1 MREEIIE
8 KVNAGINEA
17 GYDAILVFGYDNVQ
31 YLSGAYLH
39 FPQSFPDRYM
49 AVFWP
54 KDEPATCVLPHEWES
69 SFLNLSW
76 INKTRTYNEKPGS
89 PSGIVE
95 AAVYIAKNTV
105 RKTGRI
111 GIDVNRTPLNV
122 YNRLKGALE
131 DFELVPCDDLL
142 RELRLRKTPGELAVL
157 DEVVSKNDQAIA
169 GHAHHILVLQANG
182 EMNITEGIRTHA
194 IERELDEVGHQAI
207 AQAVAEPNIEKWWP
221 SAPMF
226 GIGLDKKP
234 LRREWLRMELVSTV
248 NGYWSNGARMLS
260 MDEPT
265 EEMKADYQSL
275 VILRETARDA
285 LKPGIKASEVYRTV
299 KAAADENGITIESKV
314 TLGAGI
320 GASNYEPPYISA
332 ADETVLE
339 AGMIIV
345 FSPAIRDAKGN
356 LLMAKDTFLITE
368 EGNKLIG
375 WWKDWREP
383 FISNYTF

>member
-8 KVNAGINEA
+8 KVNAGISEA
-17 GYDAILVFGYDNVQ
+17 GYDAILVFGYDNIQ
-31 YLSGAYLH
+31 YISGAYLH

-49 AVFWP
+49 AIFWP
-54 KDEPATCVLPHEWES
+54 KEEMATCVLPHEWES

-95 AAVYIAKNTV
+95 AAVHITKNTV

-142 RELRLRKTPGELAVL
+142 RELRLRKTPRELELL

-169 GHAHHILVLQANG
+169 GHAHHILVLQVNG

-207 AQAVAEPNIEKWWP
+207 AQAVAEPNMKKWWP

-234 LRREWLRMELVSTV
+234 LHREWLRMELVSTV
-248 NGYWSNGARMLS
+248 NGYWSNGSRMLS

-265 EEMKADYQSL
+265 EEMKVDYQNL
-275 VILRETARDA
+275 VTLRATAREA
-285 LKPGIKASEVYRTV
+285 LIPGAKASDVYKAV
-299 KAAADENGITIESKV
+299 KATADEKGIVLEPKL
-314 TLGAGI
+314 TLGTGI
-320 GASNYEPPYISA
+320 GASNYEPPYISG

-339 AGMIIV
+339 PGMIIV
-345 FSPAIRDAKGN
+345 FSPAIRDFKGN
-356 LLMAKDTFLITE
+356 LLMSKDTFLITE

-383 FISNYTF
+383 FIANYTF

>member
-1 MREEIIE
+1 MKEEIIE
-8 KVNAGINEA
+8 KVSAGITEA

-54 KDEPATCVLPHEWES
+54 KEESATCVIPHEWES

-76 INKTRTYNEKPGS
+76 INKTRTYSEKPGS

-95 AAVYIAKNTV
+95 AAVYLAKNTV

-122 YNRLKGALE
+122 YNRLKEALE

-142 RELRLRKTPGELAVL
+142 RELRLKKTSKELELL

-194 IERELDEVGHQAI
+194 LERELDEVGHHAI
-207 AQAVAEPNIEKWWP
+207 AQAVAEPNMKTWWP
-221 SAPMF
+221 RAPMY

-265 EEMKADYQSL
+265 DEMKADYQNL
-275 VILRETARDA
+275 VTLRETAREA
-285 LKPGIKASEVYRTV
+285 MMPGAKASDVYRAV
-299 KAAADENGITIESKV
+299 KATADEKGIALESKV
-314 TLGAGI
+314 VLGTGI
-320 GASNYEPPYISA
+320 GASTYEPPYISE
-332 ADETVLE
+332 ADETVLKP
-339 AGMIIV
+339 GMIIV
-345 FSPAIRDAKGN
+345 ISPVIRDAKDN

-368 EGNKLIG
+368 EGNTLLG

-383 FISNYTF
+383 FIANYTY

>member
-142 RELRLRKTPGELAVL
+142 REMRLRKTPGELAVL

-194 IERELDEVGHQAI
+194 IERDLDEVGHQAI
-207 AQAVAEPNIEKWWP
+207 AQAVTEPNTEKWWP

-260 MDEPT
+260 MDDPT

-275 VILRETARDA
+275 VTLRETARNA

-299 KAAADENGITIESKV
+299 TAAADENGITIESKV

-339 AGMIIV
+339 PGMIIV

-383 FISNYTF
+383 FISNYTY

>member
-1 MREEIIE
+1 MKEEIIE
-8 KVNAGINEA
+8 KINAGITEA
-17 GYDAILVFGYDNVQ
+17 GYDAVLVFGYDNVQ

-122 YNRLKGALE
+122 YNRLKEALE

-142 RELRLRKTPGELAVL
+142 RELRLRKTPGELTVL

-275 VILRETARDA
+275 VTLRETARNA
-285 LKPGIKASEVYRTV
+285 LKPGIKASEVYRVV

-339 AGMIIV
+339 PGMIIV
-345 FSPAIRDAKGN
+345 FSPAIRDVKGN
-356 LLMAKDTFLITE
+356 LLMAKDTFLVTE

>member
-1 MREEIIE
+1 
-8 KVNAGINEA
+8 
-17 GYDAILVFGYDNVQ
+17 
-31 YLSGAYLH
+31 
-39 FPQSFPDRYM
+39 
-49 AVFWP
+49 
-54 KDEPATCVLPHEWES
+54 
-69 SFLNLSW
+69 
-76 INKTRTYNEKPGS
+76 
-89 PSGIVE
+89 
-95 AAVYIAKNTV
+95 
-105 RKTGRI
+105 
-111 GIDVNRTPLNV
+111 
-122 YNRLKGALE
+122 
-131 DFELVPCDDLL
+131 VPCDDLL

-182 EMNITEGIRTHA
+182 EMNITEGIRTHT

-234 LRREWLRMELVSTV
+234 LRREWLRMELISTV

-260 MDEPT
+260 MDDPT

-275 VILRETARDA
+275 VTLRETAREA
-285 LKPGIKASEVYRTV
+285 LKPGAKASEVYRAV
-299 KAAADENGITIESKV
+299 KAAVDENGITIESKV

-332 ADETVLE
+332 ADETVLDP
-339 AGMIIV
+339 GMIIV

>member
-8 KVNAGINEA
+8 KVNAGISEA
-17 GYDAILVFGYDNVQ
+17 EYDAILGFGYDNVQ

-49 AVFWP
+49 AVFWT

-95 AAVYIAKNTV
+95 AAVHIAKNTV

-142 RELRLRKTPGELAVL
+142 RELRLRKTPQELKLL
-157 DEVVSKNDQAIA
+157 DEVVSKNDQSIA

-207 AQAVAEPNIEKWWP
+207 AQAVSEPNMKTWWP

-234 LRREWLRMELVSTV
+234 LQREWLRMELVSTV
-248 NGYWSNGARMLS
+248 NGYWSNGVRMLS
-260 MDEPT
+260 MDDPT
-265 EEMKADYQSL
+265 DEMKEDYQSL
-275 VILRETARDA
+275 VTLREAAREA
-285 LKPGIKASEVYRTV
+285 LKPGAKASDVYSAV
-299 KAAADENGITIESKV
+299 KATADENEIKLESKV

-332 ADETVLE
+332 ADETELE
-339 AGMIIV
+339 PGMIIV
-345 FSPAIRDAKGN
+345 FAPAIRDAKDN
-356 LLMAKDTFLITE
+356 LLMAKDTFIITE

-383 FISNYTF
+383 FIANYTY

>member
-1 MREEIIE
+1 
-8 KVNAGINEA
+8 
-17 GYDAILVFGYDNVQ
+17 
-31 YLSGAYLH
+31 
-39 FPQSFPDRYM
+39 M

-122 YNRLKGALE
+122 YNRLKEALE

-207 AQAVAEPNIEKWWP
+207 AQAVAEPNTEKWWP

-260 MDEPT
+260 MDDPT

-275 VILRETARDA
+275 VTLRETARDA
-285 LKPGIKASEVYRTV
+285 LKPGAKASEVYRAV
-299 KAAADENGITIESKV
+299 KAAADENGITIEPKV

-339 AGMIIV
+339 PGMIIV

>member
-1 MREEIIE
+1 MKEEIIE
-8 KVNAGINEA
+8 RINAGITEA

-54 KDEPATCVLPHEWES
+54 KEEMATCVIPHEWES

-95 AAVYIAKNTV
+95 AAVYLAKNTV

-131 DFELVPCDDLL
+131 DFELAPCDDLL
-142 RELRLRKTPGELAVL
+142 RELRLKKTQGELEL
-157 DEVVSKNDQAIA
+157 LEKVVSKNDQAIA
-169 GHAHHILVLQANG
+169 GHAHHILVQQANG

-194 IERELDEVGHQAI
+194 IERELDEVGHHAI
-207 AQAVAEPNIEKWWP
+207 AQAVGETNMKSWWP
-221 SAPMF
+221 RAPMF
-226 GIGLDKKP
+226 GIGFDKKP
-234 LRREWLRMELVSTV
+234 LRGEWLRMELVSTV

-265 EEMKADYQSL
+265 DEMKADYQNL
-275 VILRETARDA
+275 VTLRETARDA
-285 LKPGIKASEVYRTV
+285 LKPGVKASDVYKAV
-299 KAAADENGITIESKV
+299 KATADEKGIALQIKV
-314 TLGAGI
+314 TLGTGI
-320 GASNYEPPYISA
+320 GASNYEPPYISE

-339 AGMIIV
+339 PGMIIV
-345 FSPAIRDAKGN
+345 FSPVIKDSNDN
-356 LLMAKDTFLITE
+356 LLMAKDTFVITE
-368 EGNKLIG
+368 EGHKLIG

-383 FISNYTF
+383 FIANYTF

>member
-1 MREEIIE
+1 MREEILE

-122 YNRLKGALE
+122 YNRLKEALE

-142 RELRLRKTPGELAVL
+142 REMRLRKTPGELAAL

-234 LRREWLRMELVSTV
+234 LRGEWLRMELVSTV

-275 VILRETARDA
+275 VTLRETARNA
-285 LKPGIKASEVYRTV
+285 LKPGIKASEVYRVV

-339 AGMIIV
+339 PGMIIV

>member
-1 MREEIIE
+1 MREEIIK

-54 KDEPATCVLPHEWES
+54 KDESATCVLPHEWES
-69 SFLNLSW
+69 SFLNLGW
-76 INKTRTYNEKPGS
+76 INKTRTYIEKPGS

-95 AAVYIAKNTV
+95 AAVHIAKNTV
-105 RKTGRI
+105 RKTGRV

-131 DFELVPCDDLL
+131 DYELVPCDDLL
-142 RELRLRKTPGELAVL
+142 RELRLRKTPKELKLL
-157 DEVVSKNDQAIA
+157 DEVVSKNDQSIA

-207 AQAVAEPNIEKWWP
+207 AQAVGETNMKTWWP

-260 MDEPT
+260 MDDPT
-265 EEMKADYQSL
+265 EVMKEDYQSL
-275 VILRETARDA
+275 VSLRETARET
-285 LKPGIKASEVYRTV
+285 LKPGVKASDVFNAV
-299 KAAADENGITIESKV
+299 KAAAEEKGIALQTKV
-314 TLGAGI
+314 ALGAGI

-339 AGMIIV
+339 PGMIIV
-345 FSPAIRDAKGN
+345 FSPVIKDAKDN

-368 EGNKLIG
+368 EGNSLIG

-383 FISNYTF
+383 FIANYTF

>member
-95 AAVYIAKNTV
+95 AAVYIAKNAV

-122 YNRLKGALE
+122 YNRLQGALE

-207 AQAVAEPNIEKWWP
+207 AQAVAEPNTEKWWP

-265 EEMKADYQSL
+265 EEMKVDYQSL
-275 VILRETARDA
+275 VTLRETARNT
-285 LKPGIKASEVYRTV
+285 LKPGIKASEVYRVV
-299 KAAADENGITIESKV
+299 KAAADKNGITIESKV

-339 AGMIIV
+339 PGMIIV

>member
-17 GYDAILVFGYDNVQ
+17 DYDAILVFGYDNVQ

-54 KDEPATCVLPHEWES
+54 KDEPARCVLPHEWES

-122 YNRLKGALE
+122 YNRLMEALE

-275 VILRETARDA
+275 VTLRETARNA
-285 LKPGIKASEVYRTV
+285 LKPGIKASEVYRVV

-339 AGMIIV
+339 PGMIIV
-345 FSPAIRDAKGN
+345 FSPVIRDAKGN
-356 LLMAKDTFLITE
+356 LLMAKDTFVITE

>member
-1 MREEIIE
+1 MKEEIIE
-8 KVNAGINEA
+8 KINAGITEA
-17 GYDAILVFGYDNVQ
+17 GYDAILVFGNDNVQ

-49 AVFWP
+49 AIFWP
-54 KDEPATCVLPHEWES
+54 KEASATCVIPHEWES

-95 AAVYIAKNTV
+95 AAVYLATNTV

-142 RELRLRKTPGELAVL
+142 RELRLKKTKGELEL
-157 DEVVSKNDQAIA
+157 LEEVVSKNDQAIA
-169 GHAHHILVLQANG
+169 GHAHHILVLQVNG

-207 AQAVAEPNIEKWWP
+207 AQAVGETNMKSWWP
-221 SAPMF
+221 RAPMF
-226 GIGLDKKP
+226 GIGFDKKP
-234 LRREWLRMELVSTV
+234 LRGEWLRMELVSTV
-248 NGYWSNGARMLS
+248 KGYWSNGARMLS

-265 EEMKADYQSL
+265 DEMKADYQNL
-275 VILRETARDA
+275 VTLRETARET
-285 LKPGIKASEVYRTV
+285 LKPGAKASDVYKAV
-299 KAAADENGITIESKV
+299 KAMADEKGITLQVKV
-314 TLGAGI
+314 TLGTGI

-339 AGMIIV
+339 PGMTIV
-345 FSPAIRDAKGN
+345 FSPVIKDGNDN
-356 LLMAKDTFLITE
+356 LLMARDTFIITE

-383 FISNYTF
+383 FIANYTF